1 MWLSLTIYCLLTP
14 LGYEQT
20 AVNTPPPPKQRR
32 STYYFIYI
40 PLSWGEAIP
49 YRCRLGG
56 GGGLLLLLFL
66 NNFCYSCNENLK
78 GKEEGK
84 KIEKPSAATLGQ
96 AEAAG
101 RTKALQGKYGQGSAA
116 PSGHRAPS
124 SPLCGLVMDKSGFSL
139 SSPSP
144 SPTRV
149 RFCSFCPAKRSQW
162 AC

>member
-1 MWLSLTIYCLLTP
+1 MSKQQSTLPHPQNRGGLPITSFISLCP
-14 LGYEQT
+14 EG
-20 AVNTPPPPKQRR
+20 KQ
-32 STYYFIYI
+32 FPIGVG
-40 PLSWGEAIP
+40 WGV
-49 YRCRLGG
+49 

-96 AEAAG
+96 AAAAG
-101 RTKALQGKYGQGSAA
+101 RTKALLGKYGQGSAA

-149 RFCSFCPAKRSQW
+149 RFCSFCPAKGTQW